1 MKAEKKSANLILVL
15 IVYLAGIFMGALD
28 TGIVTPARTIIQN
41 NLGVDAT
48 TGIWMITI
56 YTLAFAASIPIM
68 GKLADRYGRKYVYLA
83 SISLF
88 GLGSLFCGLAQHFGG
103 FSLLLAARAVQAIG
117 GGGILPVATAEFGTT
132 FPPEKRGMALG
143 LVGGVFGIA
152 NIFGASVGSAI
163 LDLFGVNNWQ
173 FIFYVN
179 VPITLFIVV
188 AGFLVLNNGRT
199 ERSGKIDGLGIGIL
213 VAMVLSLLYGL
224 KNLDFFHFTGTLAT
238 TGVYPFL
245 LLFLFLLPVFILVEK
260 RAQDP
265 VMNLA
270 YFSNRNI
277 VLTLLISFASGFVLM
292 GVVFVPQFAE
302 NALKIPSGSGGY
314 LVIVL
319 GLCAGIGAPLSGRLI
334 DRFGA
339 KIVLGFGF
347 LVSILGASFLI
358 LVATSVPNLFTVLTS
373 LAIIGTGMGFTV
385 GTPLNY
391 MMLANTEEQ
400 ESNSA
405 LATLSLVRS
414 IGTAIAPAIMIG
426 FLAHAGGSVQ
436 SGIMG
441 LLPKEVRLPELPY
454 AQEISAKVEGFRN
467 DPVLKD
473 KLGNLVIPDFASMGT
488 IRIDM
493 NAGSEASLP
502 EDLIARLQA
511 SDVTT
516 ITALSKVLA
525 VRMFDERTPSLVA
538 KIQGG
543 LGEGISGI
551 GQGISGMEGALAQMQ
566 LGYEGITQGINGML
580 AGIAGQEAALIQYQQ
595 ILDQFERMGA
605 SSLPPG
611 MTVADLLPA
620 EAKAGMPP
628 SVLEE
633 LGALKSAAEVDAKAV
648 ALEGSISALRGKLA
662 AAYADR
668 KGLEGGVSSLKASIA
683 ELKDLQGKM
692 ASLSGAVPSAF
703 ETAKFDYLKGIDAK
717 SGEIEGAFQSTL
729 NAGFRN
735 IYLTS
740 GAASAGALVLLSAYS
755 RKRERTRP
763 VAGSASLPG
772 EA

>member
-1 MKAEKKSANLILVL
+1 MTKKKNTSLILIL

-41 NLGVDAT
+41 NLGVDST

-68 GKLADRYGRKYVYLA
+68 GKLADRYGRKYIYLA
-83 SISLF
+83 CITLF
-88 GLGSLFCGLAQHFGG
+88 GLGSFLCGLAQNIGG
-103 FSLLLAARAVQAIG
+103 FNLLLAARAIQAIG
-117 GGGILPVATAEFGTT
+117 GGGILPIATAEFGTT

-179 VPITLFIVV
+179 VPITLFILAVGV
-188 AGFLVLNNGRT
+188 FVLGNGRT

-224 KNLDFFHFTGTLAT
+224 KNLDFFDITGTIVT

-245 LLFLFLLPVFILVEK
+245 LLFLLLVPVFILVEK

-277 VLTLLISFASGFVLM
+277 VLTLLISFVSGFVLM

-302 NALKIPSGSGGY
+302 NALKIPAGSGGY
-314 LVIVL
+314 MVIIL
-319 GLCAGIGAPLSGRLI
+319 GLFAGIGAPLSGKLI
-334 DRFGA
+334 DRYGA
-339 KIVLGFGF
+339 KVVLGFGF
-347 LVSILGASFLI
+347 GVSILGALFLI
-358 LVATSVPNLFTVLTS
+358 LVTAVVPSLLTVLVS
-373 LAIIGTGMGFTV
+373 LAVIGTGMGFTV

-391 MMLANTEEQ
+391 MMLANTEEH
-400 ESNSA
+400 ESNSS

-426 FLAHAGGSVQ
+426 FLAHAGGSAQ
-436 SGIMG
+436 TGIMG
-441 LLPKEVRLPELPY
+441 LLPGEVRLPQLPY
-454 AQEISAKVEGFRN
+454 AQEISAKVDAFRN

-473 KLGNLVIPDFASMGT
+473 KMGNLVIPDFASLET
-488 IRIDM
+488 IQIDM
-493 NAGSEASLP
+493 DSGTGAALP
-502 EDLIARLQA
+502 EDLTARLQV

-516 ITALSKVLA
+516 ITTLSKVLA
-525 VRMFDERTPSLVA
+525 VRMFDERTPSLIA

-543 LGEGISGI
+543 LGEGINGI
-551 GQGISGMEGALAQMQ
+551 GEGISGMEEALARMQ
-566 LGYEGITQGINGML
+566 AGSEGVTLGINGMQ
-580 AGIAGQEAALIQYQQ
+580 AGIAGQEAALVQYQLV
-595 ILDQFERMGA
+595 LDQFARTGA
-605 SSLPPG
+605 SELPSG
-611 MTVADLLPA
+611 MSVADLLPA
-620 EAKAGMPP
+620 EARAGMPQ

-633 LGALKSAAEVDAKAV
+633 LAGMTSAAEVEAKAV
-648 ALEGSISALRGKLA
+648 ALEGSISALRGKLE
-662 AAYADR
+662 AAYSDR
-668 KGLEGGVSSLKASIA
+668 EALGSGMSSLEASVA

-692 ASLSGAVPSAF
+692 AALSGALPSAF
-703 ETAKFDYLKGIDAK
+703 ETAKFDYLKAIDGK
-717 SGEIEGAFQSTL
+717 SGEIEASFQSTL
-729 NAGFRN
+729 NSGFRN

-740 GAASAGALVLLSAYS
+740 GAASAGAFLLLMAYS
-755 RKRERTRP
+755 RKKELVRP
-763 VAGSASLPG
+763 TSGSG
-772 EA
+772 ES